1 MWTGIF
7 SRKTKPAEAPLPEVD
22 ERLALGTLMVRV
34 AKSDNQYKFEEIS
47 QIDTLLGHLFSL
59 NQIEAAKMRATCERL
74 EKLAPDTAEF
84 AQLIRD
90 HVDFEHRIEAH
101 EALWQVMQA
110 DGVQSDEEMEIIAT
124 SRNALGLSEADCTA
138 ARGRTGTL

>member
-7 SRKTKPAEAPLPEVD
+7 SRKPNPAEAPLPEVD

-34 AKSDNQYKFEEIS
+34 AKSDDQYKFEEIS

-101 EALWQVMQA
+101 KALWQVMQA
-110 DGVQSDEEMEIIAT
+110 DGVQRDEEMEIIVT
-124 SRNALGLSEADCTA
+124 SRNALGLREADCTA
-138 ARGRTGTL
+138 ARGRMGTF